1 MQFKKS
7 MNAGQVRDSGRN
19 LAQNRCNRGFKP
31 RPYLLLWSKSRHD
44 FRITVMASFAVH
56 QRLAI
61 EDEIVE
67 LIAVAGART
76 VINASAEA
84 ARLERWY
91 PASGLSRDEI
101 AEIIIW
107 SASSAHVA
115 LELGGR
121 GWVPPIAAAS
131 RPPTTR
137 RN

>member
-1 MQFKKS
+1 MVQS
-7 MNAGQVRDSGRN
+7 
-19 LAQNRCNRGFKP
+19 LAS
-31 RPYLLLWSKSRHD
+31 YLLLWNKSRHD
-44 FRITVMASFAVH
+44 FRITVMASHATH

-67 LIAVAGART
+67 LIAVASART

-91 PASGLSRDEI
+91 PASGLTRDEI
-101 AEIIIW
+101 AEIIMW
-107 SASSAHVA
+107 SASSARVA

-121 GWVPPIAAAS
+121 GLVPPIAAAAS
-131 RPPTTR
+131 RLPTTR